1 MSNYK
6 TIQKLTLVHVI
17 LIHNFYFTNIVT
29 PTVIIFVSLVGCLIN
44 AIVIVFFSSYNS
56 IILFTATSFMAFHVC
71 FMFPSVI
78 TWITTNIG
86 NVSSKQISF
95 VMLGNPIASSVYPSL
110 TAKLFN
116 DFGPIYVFYT
126 TISCA
131 ILQLFNFS
139 IMNIISKYTRKK

>member
-1 MSNYK
+1 
-6 TIQKLTLVHVI
+6 
-17 LIHNFYFTNIVT
+17 
-29 PTVIIFVSLVGCLIN
+29 
-44 AIVIVFFSSYNS
+44 
-56 IILFTATSFMAFHVC
+56 MAFHVC